1 MSNKVVRGVIGS
13 IVLVLVVGLL
23 VWFCWPSHL
32 AKAKEL
38 RNELTGPNSRNMDP
52 QERRQKWELFRREQ
66 AQLSPAE
73 RKELWAD
80 VRQKRLEEMKRYFA
94 MSFAEKTA
102 YLDERINRM
111 EQMRKQ
117 REAAQKAQGAPGGT
131 GAASVSGAAPP
142 GPPGGPRSQEER
154 ERLRKE
160 RLDDSTPEERAM
172 RDQYFKDLQARR
184 AQRGLPALGR
194 PR

>member
-52 QERRQKWELFRREQ
+52 QERRQKWEQFRHEQ
-66 AQLSPAE
+66 EQLSPAE

-80 VRQKRLEEMKRYFA
+80 VRQKRQEEMKRYFA
-94 MSFAEKTA
+94 RSPVEKTA
-102 YLDERINRM
+102 YLDAQINRM

-117 REAAQKAQGAPGGT
+117 REVAQKAQGGVGGT
-131 GAASVSGAAPP
+131 GSPNVSGAAPS
-142 GPPGGPRSQEER
+142 GPPRSQEER
-154 ERLRKE
+154 ERMRKE

-172 RDQYFKDLQARR
+172 RDQYFKDLQTRR
-184 AQRGLPALGR
+184 AQRGLPPLNR

>member
-1 MSNKVVRGVIGS
+1 MNNKAVRRIIGGV
-13 IVLVLVVGLL
+13 VLVLVVGL
-23 VWFCWPSHL
+23 VAWFLWPSRL
-32 AKAKEL
+32 AKAREL
-38 RNELTGPNSRNMDP
+38 RNELTGPNARTMDP
-52 QERRQKWELFRREQ
+52 QERRQKWEQFRREQ
-66 AQLSPAE
+66 EQLSPAE

-80 VRQKRLEEMKRYFA
+80 VRQKRLEEMKRYSA
-94 MSFAEKTA
+94 MSPAEKTA

-131 GAASVSGAAPP
+131 GAANVSGAAPP

-184 AQRGLPALGR
+184 AQRGLPALSR

>member
-1 MSNKVVRGVIGS
+1 MSNKVVRRLIGGV
-13 IVLVLVVGLL
+13 VLVLVIGLV
-23 VWFCWPSHL
+23 VWFCWPSPL

-38 RNELTGPNSRNMDP
+38 RNELTGPNARNMDP
-52 QERRQKWELFRREQ
+52 QERRQKWEQFRREQ
-66 AQLSPAE
+66 EQLSPAE

-80 VRQKRLEEMKRYFA
+80 VRKKRQEEMKRYFA
-94 MSFAEKTA
+94 MSPAEKTA
-102 YLDERINRM
+102 HLDAQINRM

-117 REAAQKAQGAPGGT
+117 REAAQKAQGGAGGT
-131 GAASVSGAAPP
+131 GAPNVSGAAPS
-142 GPPGGPRSQEER
+142 GPPGAPRSQEER

-184 AQRGLPALGR
+184 AQRGLPPMNR

>member
-1 MSNKVVRGVIGS
+1 MNNKVVRRIIGGV
-13 IVLVLVVGLL
+13 VLALVVGLV
-23 VWFCWPSHL
+23 VWFLWPSRL
-32 AKAKEL
+32 AKAREL
-38 RNELTGPNSRNMDP
+38 RDELTGPNARNMDP

-154 ERLRKE
+154 
-160 RLDDSTPEERAM
+160 
-172 RDQYFKDLQARR
+172 
-184 AQRGLPALGR
+184 
-194 PR
+194 

>member
-1 MSNKVVRGVIGS
+1 MSNKAVRRIIGGV
-13 IVLVLVVGLL
+13 VLVLVVGLL
-23 VWFCWPSHL
+23 TWFLWPSRL
-32 AKAKEL
+32 AKAREL
-38 RNELTGPNSRNMDP
+38 RNELTGANARNMDP
-52 QERRQKWELFRREQ
+52 QERRQKWEQFRREQ
-66 AQLSPAE
+66 EQLSPAE

-80 VRQKRLEEMKRYFA
+80 VRQKRQEEMKRYFA
-94 MSFAEKTA
+94 MSPAQKTA
-102 YLDERINRM
+102 YLDDRINRM

-117 REAAQKAQGAPGGT
+117 REAAQKAQGGSGGT
-131 GAASVSGAAPP
+131 AAPL
-142 GPPGGPRSQEER
+142 GPPGGQRSQEER

-184 AQRGLPALGR
+184 AQRGLPALSR